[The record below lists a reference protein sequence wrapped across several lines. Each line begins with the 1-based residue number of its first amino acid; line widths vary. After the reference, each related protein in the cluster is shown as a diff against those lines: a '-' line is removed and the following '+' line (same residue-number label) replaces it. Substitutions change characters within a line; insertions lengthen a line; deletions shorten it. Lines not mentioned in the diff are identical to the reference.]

1 MPGLHT
7 LVTVGNSEGVQ
18 KNIPIFRKK
27 LEEMRYCPNY
37 TSNLLVDTNDFMLGF
52 SGYSDY
58 PVQIF
63 NGKNQIIASDSCI
76 YNMDEEEIRKH
87 LLSFSLNKQNIEHI
101 RNIALR
107 IMDVCEPSQE
117 YFNIAATR
125 EILTSERS
133 DQRLSNLLTLLLY
146 TSIMG

>member
-7 LVTVGNSEGVQ
+7 SVTVGSSEGVQ

-27 LEEMRYCPNY
+27 LEEMKYCPNY
-37 TSNLLVDTNDFMLGF
+37 TSSLLVDTNDFMLGF

-58 PVQIF
+58 PIQIF
-63 NGKNQIIASDSCI
+63 NGKNQIIGSDGCI
-76 YNMDEEEIRKH
+76 YNMDEEEIQEH
-87 LLSFSLNKQNIEHI
+87 LLSFPLKKQNIEHI

-107 IMDVCEPSQE
+107 MIDVCEPPQE

-125 EILTSERS
+125 EIITSERS
-133 DQRLSNLLTLLLY
+133 EQRLSNLVTLLLY